1 MTKHRKQTCGGLV
14 FGTDGEENLYTAMAE
29 VFVNAKHLLC
39 DIHLRGNVKR
49 KLGELQ
55 ITEIMFDIFGK
66 GMGEV
71 GEGGL
76 ADCRSPEEFEVG
88 VRNATK
94 RWQNLL
100 KNGKNV
106 FAVIF
111 YRKRQM

>member
-1 MTKHRKQTCGGLV
+1 M
-14 FGTDGEENLYTAMAE
+14 FGTDGEENLYNAMAE

-49 KLGELQ
+49 KLGGLQ
-55 ITEIMFDIFGK
+55 ITGAEATETMFDIFGK